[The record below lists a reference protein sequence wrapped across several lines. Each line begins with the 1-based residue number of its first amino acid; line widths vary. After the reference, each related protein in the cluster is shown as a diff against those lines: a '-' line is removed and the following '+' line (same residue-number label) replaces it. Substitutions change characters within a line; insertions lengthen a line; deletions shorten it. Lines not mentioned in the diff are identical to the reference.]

1 SLVGRD
7 VQPAEERLS
16 AELAKRRA
24 NIEQAVASGDNYRAA
39 FAEAA
44 RFGPSVDQFFTDVL
58 VMAEDDEVRL
68 RRLSLLKRLERLIS
82 RLADVS
88 ELVREQD

>member
-1 SLVGRD
+1 
-7 VQPAEERLS
+7 
-16 AELAKRRA
+16 
-24 NIEQAVASGDNYRAA
+24 
-39 FAEAA
+39 
-44 RFGPSVDQFFTDVL
+44 VDQFFADVL
-58 VMAEDDEVRL
+58 VMADDDDVRL